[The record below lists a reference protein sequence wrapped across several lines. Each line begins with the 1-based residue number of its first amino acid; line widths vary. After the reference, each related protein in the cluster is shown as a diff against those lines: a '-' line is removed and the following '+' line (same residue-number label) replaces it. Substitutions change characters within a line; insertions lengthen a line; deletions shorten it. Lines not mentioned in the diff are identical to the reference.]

1 MWENKPSLDSLL
13 CQQHFCQKNYHS
25 RLMHVET
32 IVSDISVV
40 FWGTRC
46 SLLKYVVESVCATKA
61 RSQRMKWTELNSSS
75 RTLIRKRKSTVSRR
89 IGIHA
94 LRTDWAP
101 TVLDSLEPINTKNT
115 RDDDARD
122 QWTLHVTGSTSSGQ
136 PRSVQFSSVH
146 ALWCCGNKPLM
157 WLIRTW
163 RSWQHWNQSAIG
175 SLVRPCIM
183 HEQKGVFPSHTGR

>member
-1 MWENKPSLDSLL
+1 
-13 CQQHFCQKNYHS
+13 
-25 RLMHVET
+25 MHVET

-40 FWGTRC
+40 FWGTRF

-136 PRSVQFSSVH
+136 PRSVQFSSCTVMLWKQTFNVINTDVTQLT
-146 ALWCCGNKPLM
+146 ALESVSN
-157 WLIRTW
+157 
-163 RSWQHWNQSAIG
+163 WQFSS
-175 SLVRPCIM
+175 SLHYAWTKKESFRATRVD
-183 HEQKGVFPSHTGR
+183 KAAA